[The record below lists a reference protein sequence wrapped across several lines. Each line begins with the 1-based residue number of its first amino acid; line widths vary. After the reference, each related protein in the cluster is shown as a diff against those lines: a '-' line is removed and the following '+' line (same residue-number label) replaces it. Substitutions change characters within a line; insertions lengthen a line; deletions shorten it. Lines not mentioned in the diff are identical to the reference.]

1 MRPDRL
7 AALLVAGMLVV
18 SCSPSPSPSP
28 SVSTSES
35 PSITEAATSAL
46 PAVIPTSETLI
57 AAALASG
64 AITYEQSLLYRALA
78 LFDSPGLPKEFHSA
92 VPDMHAG
99 GDLFGEISA
108 KESTLSASLLTQ
120 LAPYRVRPADPT
132 SIFNNPPAR
141 ASVTGVNAV
150 LLADTVTTWKSLPA
164 AGGAARVWVK
174 DSTDAA
180 TQLTQHAADV
190 TKVWAQYPGIFT
202 YPMADTPDVP
212 SAAVNPDGAIDF
224 YFVNAGDLDP
234 RRTACVA
241 TPSLAWC
248 VLGANA
254 GFAQRAAPYPG
265 NKSSAYLVVD
275 AAASGDDL
283 VDTIAHELAHAG
295 QFAYD
300 QTEASWL
307 KESTATWVA
316 YKVLKKLGLTPGY
329 SYGRLAS
336 FFAGLD
342 KPLARL
348 DELNAYGSWLYYL
361 FASMEAGDG
370 VVTDIWKAAAAEGV
384 QGPMAVDKV
393 FPFDKHFA
401 DFAVRNWNQDPVAP
415 QYKNADKT
423 FPSGYQPQ
431 TRNKVKTL
439 DGGKEDALDVSL
451 PPLASAYYEYVFP
464 ASTRVVTFENT
475 LANVPNAH
483 VWAIKNVNENW
494 IRPEDWTTQAKPTF
508 CRDNPQEDLAQIV
521 LVVSNTSLT
530 NPLKVSQPP
539 RVVAGA
545 KGCSGWSGTMKGTES
560 WAVTGGHGTATS
572 TLAGLWKADT
582 AGDAECPGPGALF
595 DPSCVLF
602 RPTGSISW
610 TWDSHH
616 TAGRT
621 CDSTKAGTL
630 DAGHELHPD
639 MQVFYT
645 RAVDTGH
652 LQFYGRGSFVLP
664 PQDCSNLQSAGSSPP
679 MFFDLSKRSS
689 SSTPAGGGN
698 TCYATTWQ
706 IATNADTITGSCFE
720 WNSSATSL
728 KFEWTLKRVGPAP
741 GS

>member
-1 MRPDRL
+1 MRSGRL
-7 AALLVAGMLVV
+7 AALLVAGMLVA
-18 SCSPSPSPSP
+18 SCSPSPSPSG
-28 SVSTSES
+28 STSES
-35 PSITEAATSAL
+35 PSITAAASAP
-46 PAVIPTSETLI
+46 PAAIPTSEELI
-57 AAALASG
+57 AAALTSG

-92 VPDMHAG
+92 IPNMDAA
-99 GDLFGEISA
+99 GDLFGEIDA
-108 KESTLSASLLTQ
+108 KESTLSAGLLTQ
-120 LAPYRVRPADPT
+120 LAPYRARPADPI
-132 SIFNNPPAR
+132 SIFNVPPKLA
-141 ASVTGVNAV
+141 GVNAV

-174 DSTDAA
+174 DSADAQ

-190 TKVWAQYPGIFT
+190 TTVWAQYPGIFT
-202 YPMADTPDVP
+202 YPMPDTPEVP

-224 YFVNAGDLDP
+224 YFVNASDLDP
-234 RRTACVA
+234 RRTECVA

-248 VLGANA
+248 VRGTNA

-283 VDTIAHELAHAG
+283 IDTIAHELAHAS

-316 YKVLKKLGLTPGY
+316 YKVVKKLGLTPGY
-329 SYGRLAS
+329 SYRRLAS

-342 KPLARL
+342 KPLPRL
-348 DELNAYGSWLYYL
+348 DDLNAYGSWLYFL

-370 VVTDIWKAAAAEGV
+370 VVTDIWKEAAAEGV

-401 DFAVRNWNQDPVAP
+401 DFSVRNWNKDPVAP
-415 QYKNADKT
+415 QYKSADST

-439 DGGKEDALDVSL
+439 DGGKEDALDVNL

-475 LANVPNAH
+475 LANIPNAH
-483 VWAIKNVNENW
+483 VWAMKNVNENW

-508 CRDNPQEDLAQIV
+508 CRDNPQEDLAQII

-545 KGCSGWSGTMKGTES
+545 TGCSGWSGTMKATES
-560 WAVTGGHGTATS
+560 WAVTYGHGTATS
-572 TLAGLWKADT
+572 TFAGLWKADA
-582 AGDAECPGPGALF
+582 AGDAECPGPGATF

-610 TWDSHH
+610 TWDSHL
-616 TAGRT
+616 TETGRT

-652 LQFYGRGSFVLP
+652 LQFYGRGSFILP
-664 PQDCSNLQSAGSSPP
+664 AQDCYDPTSAGADPP

-689 SSTPAGGGN
+689 SGTPAGGGN

-706 IATNADTITGSCFE
+706 IDTKGDTITGSCFE
-720 WNSSATSL
+720 WNNSSTSL
-728 KFEWTLKRVGPAP
+728 KFEWTLKRVGAAP